1 MDQFEDS
8 SDGEVDHTFYE
19 SDFGEEEKKTE
30 ANGEY
35 IEKGSTKVAHSDP
48 DLIASSKDANCC
60 EEENEKKQEDL
71 QKSRFLEDSEDN
83 PGDASSFLLP
93 PVHENAGTSGA
104 TSAASRRMQ
113 ENVPAGIPEIN
124 YYTDEEDSSD
134 DSRKQ
139 IRPESAKQSYN
150 AGGARRTYSTT
161 SSSSSSSSSDT
172 DSDSS
177 VSDSLHSSS
186 KRNACSVALPS
197 PKEKFASAIKLPE
210 GKPKLGDRA
219 EESEDAESKSDF
231 SSSGLHDGMDLNQH
245 LKGTSTCPVILV
257 ILSQEVMRSVAS
269 LPRKVYP
276 DVILIPAA
284 LRLKNEEQR
293 KLTVGHTSG
302 RTREKFSAN
311 EEVKY
316 CSDLKTAL
324 ELRDKRQQKLG
335 VIRPSRGT
343 RKNYS
348 FTNEEVRRI
357 DQENQ
362 RLLHELA
369 RLCATPGSRTNVL
382 KKSASPSL
390 QVYHSA
396 INRQKEQQRIE
407 KENLAL
413 LKRLTAVKPTPG
425 MKRSEQLWDYQRYVS
440 YASAS
445 PSAREESSL
454 SRQHGLSRVPSRTYT
469 ASSTMRQKKEKLM
482 SVSPTGASQRP
493 KSTNVHAACL

>member
-1 MDQFEDS
+1 MDRFEDS

-30 ANGEY
+30 ENGEY

-60 EEENEKKQEDL
+60 EEENEEKQEDL
-71 QKSRFLEDSEDN
+71 QKSQFLEDSTDN

-93 PVHENAGTSGA
+93 PVHESAGTSGA

-124 YYTDEEDSSD
+124 YYTDEEGSSD
-134 DSRKQ
+134 DGRKQ
-139 IRPESAKQSYN
+139 KIRPESAKQSYN
-150 AGGARRTYSTT
+150 VGGARRTYSTT

-177 VSDSLHSSS
+177 LSDSLHYSS
-186 KRNACSVALPS
+186 KRNAGSVALPS
-197 PKEKFASAIKLPE
+197 PKERFASAIKLPE
-210 GKPKLGDRA
+210 GKPKLGDHV
-219 EESEDAESKSDF
+219 EDSEDAESKSDF
-231 SSSGLHDGMDLNQH
+231 SSNGLHDGMDLNQH
-245 LKGTSTCPVILV
+245 LK
-257 ILSQEVMRSVAS
+257 
-269 LPRKVYP
+269 
-276 DVILIPAA
+276 AA
-284 LRLKNEEQR
+284 LRLESGEQR

-316 CSDLKTAL
+316 CSDLKAAL
-324 ELRDKRQQKLG
+324 ELRGKRQQKLG
-335 VIRPSRGT
+335 IIHPSRGT
-343 RKNYS
+343 KKNYS

-369 RLCATPGSRTNVL
+369 RLCATPGSRTNML

-390 QVYHSA
+390 QAYHSA

-440 YASAS
+440 YATPS

-454 SRQHGLSRVPSRTYT
+454 SRQRGLSRVPSRAYT
-469 ASSTMRQKKEKLM
+469 ASSTMRQKKEKPM

-493 KSTNVHAACL
+493 TSTNVHAASLKCKQRP

>member
-1 MDQFEDS
+1 MDRFEDS

-19 SDFGEEEKKTE
+19 SDYGEEEKTE
-30 ANGEY
+30 ENGEY
-35 IEKGSTKVAHSDP
+35 IEKGSAKVTHSDL
-48 DLIASSKDANCC
+48 DLIASSKDANCR
-60 EEENEKKQEDL
+60 EEENEEKQEDL
-71 QKSRFLEDSEDN
+71 QKSQFLEDSTDS
-83 PGDASSFLLP
+83 PGDTSSFLLP

-134 DSRKQ
+134 DGRKQ
-139 IRPESAKQSYN
+139 KIRPESAKQSYSVR
-150 AGGARRTYSTT
+150 GASRTHSTT

-177 VSDSLHSSS
+177 LSDSLHSSS
-186 KRNACSVALPS
+186 KRNACSVA

-210 GKPKLGDRA
+210 GKPKLEDYV

-231 SSSGLHDGMDLNQH
+231 SSSGLHDGMDLNQR
-245 LKGTSTCPVILV
+245 LK
-257 ILSQEVMRSVAS
+257 
-269 LPRKVYP
+269 
-276 DVILIPAA
+276 AA
-284 LRLKNEEQR
+284 LRLENEEQR

-324 ELRDKRQQKLG
+324 GVRDKRQQKLG
-335 VIRPSRGT
+335 IIHPSRGT

-369 RLCATPGSRTNVL
+369 RLCATPGSRTNML

-390 QVYHSA
+390 QAYHSA

-440 YASAS
+440 YASTS

-454 SRQHGLSRVPSRTYT
+454 SRQCGLSRVPSRAYT
-469 ASSTMRQKKEKLM
+469 ASSTMRQKKEKPM

-493 KSTNVHAACL
+493 KSTNVHAACLKCKQRP

>member
-1 MDQFEDS
+1 MFKSQFLGILPDLTSTHVLRKHFTMDRFEDS

-35 IEKGSTKVAHSDP
+35 IEKRSTKVAHSDP
-48 DLIASSKDANCC
+48 DLVASSKDANCC
-60 EEENEKKQEDL
+60 EEENEEKQEDL
-71 QKSRFLEDSEDN
+71 QKSRFLEDSKDN

-124 YYTDEEDSSD
+124 YYTDEEDSSG

-139 IRPESAKQSYN
+139 IRPDSAKQSYN
-150 AGGARRTYSTT
+150 VGGARRTYSTT

-210 GKPKLGDRA
+210 GKPKLGDHA

-245 LKGTSTCPVILV
+245 LK
-257 ILSQEVMRSVAS
+257 
-269 LPRKVYP
+269 
-276 DVILIPAA
+276 AA
-284 LRLKNEEQR
+284 LGLKNEEWQ

-302 RTREKFSAN
+302 RTREKFSAS

-324 ELRDKRQQKLG
+324 ELRDKRRQKLG
-335 VIRPSRGT
+335 VIHPSRGT

-454 SRQHGLSRVPSRTYT
+454 SRQRGLSRVSSRTYT

-493 KSTNVHAACL
+493 KSTNVHAACLKCKQRP

>member
-1 MDQFEDS
+1 MDRFEDS

-48 DLIASSKDANCC
+48 DLIASSKDENCC
-60 EEENEKKQEDL
+60 EEENEEKQEDL

-113 ENVPAGIPEIN
+113 ENVTAGIPEIN

-139 IRPESAKQSYN
+139 IRPESAKQSYH

-210 GKPKLGDRA
+210 GKPKLGDHA

-245 LKGTSTCPVILV
+245 LK
-257 ILSQEVMRSVAS
+257 
-269 LPRKVYP
+269 
-276 DVILIPAA
+276 AA
-284 LRLKNEEQR
+284 LQLKNEERR

-302 RTREKFSAN
+302 RTREKFSAS

-369 RLCATPGSRTNVL
+369 RLCVTPGSRTNVL

-407 KENLAL
+407 KENL
-413 LKRLTAVKPTPG
+413 
-425 MKRSEQLWDYQRYVS
+425 EQ
-440 YASAS
+440 
-445 PSAREESSL
+445 
-454 SRQHGLSRVPSRTYT
+454 
-469 ASSTMRQKKEKLM
+469 
-482 SVSPTGASQRP
+482 
-493 KSTNVHAACL
+493 ACRI